1 MAVHTV
7 LSWCGRGSLARSP
20 RERLVRRRTRVGV
33 IAGLVLALNVT
44 LLPSAVAFGP
54 GDPRTTVELEDLQE
68 TDAVPVDD
76 ALTDKLEELSG
87 SAATDPQQAYT
98 PAAVAEVPEASGT
111 KAVDN
116 LTAGST
122 TEVAKST
129 DGTMS
134 IGVGA
139 PDGATPAQ
147 ADALEGQW
155 SVAAAPEADAVA
167 NGAQGFLL
175 AVDAPDTATGDAVVS
190 IDATKL
196 AETYSAQWLDR
207 LSFTLMPACYA
218 TTPDLE
224 ECSTGIPVTTDVER
238 TGDTVSVPLDAGDSS
253 GSEADTGED
262 GASDEVVGD
271 TDTTADV
278 PETFVKVTLDTA
290 DLASVAAQSSTTNG
304 AVSTDA
310 GSVDSAVWHEDT
322 AGAVR
327 QIADSSGGGLLVGS
341 SYGAGAGGDFSASP
355 IVSAGSWTAGGSS
368 GAFSYS
374 YTMAA
379 PQVPAGPAPN
389 VTLSY

>member
-1 MAVHTV
+1 M
-7 LSWCGRGSLARSP
+7 
-20 RERLVRRRTRVGV
+20 RRRTRAGV

-54 GDPRTTVELEDLQE
+54 DDNPRTAVELEDLQE
-68 TDAVPVDD
+68 TDAVPVDET
-76 ALTDKLEELSG
+76 LTDNLEELSG
-87 SAATDPQQAYT
+87 LTSTDPQAVYA

-111 KAVDN
+111 KAVDSV
-116 LTAGST
+116 TVGGT
-122 TEVAKST
+122 TEVAKSA

-139 PDGATPAQ
+139 PEGATSAE

-167 NGAQGFLL
+167 SGAQGFLL

-218 TTPDLE
+218 TTPE
-224 ECSTGIPVTTDVER
+224 EEACSTGIPVTTEVER
-238 TGDTVSVPLDAGDSS
+238 TGDTATVELNAGDSS
-253 GSEADTGED
+253 GSEADSGED
-262 GASDEVVGD
+262 SAGDEVTGS
-271 TDTTADV
+271 TDTTVEV
-278 PETFVKVTLDTA
+278 PETFVNVTLDTA
-290 DLASVAAQSSTTNG
+290 DLGSVGSGTSAANS
-304 AVSTDA
+304 AVSTDS
-310 GSVDSAVWHEDT
+310 GSVDSAVWHEDA

-341 SYGAGAGGDFSASP
+341 SYGAGSGGDFGASP